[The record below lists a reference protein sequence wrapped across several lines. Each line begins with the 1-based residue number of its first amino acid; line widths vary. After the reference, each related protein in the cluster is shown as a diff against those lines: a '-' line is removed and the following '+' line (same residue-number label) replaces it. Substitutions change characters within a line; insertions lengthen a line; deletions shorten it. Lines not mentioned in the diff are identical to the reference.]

1 MHGVITAIRV
11 VALEGT
17 DAVAAA
23 AESVQVL
30 QAVHTL
36 SRPEAQGEDSKVPSG
51 QGPPVHKAH
60 SLSWEGVQ
68 DLRVQAPGVA
78 EQGPVGQ

>member
-1 MHGVITAIRV
+1 MQGVITAIARV
-11 VALEGT
+11 VALEG
-17 DAVAAA
+17 AGAGA
-23 AESVQVL
+23 AESAQVL
-30 QAVHTL
+30 QALHTL
-36 SRPEAQGEDSKVPSG
+36 SRPGAQGEDSKVPLG